1 MYVSITNVQ
10 GAQGLEKRE
19 ARLMFFNFKEYKCFS
34 LETDALPMAHLMK
47 NPSI

>member
-10 GAQGLEKRE
+10 GTRGLEKRE
-19 ARLMFFNFKEYKCFS
+19 ARLMFFNFKYKCFS
-34 LETDALPMAHLMK
+34 LETDALPMAHLMQ